1 MDVPLWALTLV
12 YWLHM
17 LATVVWIGGLAAL
30 SILILPAARKARD
43 ARLWSGEQGY
53 ATFLDEIQRR
63 LDSLGWFSL
72 AVLVGTGMVQMSA
85 NPNYQ
90 GFLAIDNRW
99 AVALFIKHI
108 VFLGMAGL
116 AAYLS
121 WGVRPRLRSL
131 ALRQAL
137 AQKSHDLS
145 SSALAEQIENL
156 QRQEIIVLRFSLV
169 LGLVVLVLTA
179 LARAS

>member
-1 MDVPLWALTLV
+1 
-12 YWLHM
+12 
-17 LATVVWIGGLAAL
+17 
-30 SILILPAARKARD
+30 
-43 ARLWSGEQGY
+43 
-53 ATFLDEIQRR
+53 
-63 LDSLGWFSL
+63 
-72 AVLVGTGMVQMSA
+72 
-85 NPNYQ
+85 
-90 GFLAIDNRW
+90 
-99 AVALFIKHI
+99 
-108 VFLGMAGL
+108 MAGL